1 MSINVSDRN
10 AKRLE
15 NIKQTVIEMWHEY
28 DDTKKKIVGPK
39 PRGWAIKYPPHD
51 ETHSEKIGNILDK
64 LLPDEKVVDKA
75 FSDDERFLLLAA
87 VWLHD
92 VGMNPELFGEDDPY
106 CKNDG
111 MKKEVDMEL
120 RKKHNERS
128 AKWIRSNCAK
138 LRLNEQECERL
149 STIALLHRRAEKIPD
164 DLDIKIRLIIAYFR
178 LADALHIPDRAPLG
192 KLKTHLAYGMDPTSK
207 FHWFKSFYV
216 LDSEPSEK
224 EFKITVG
231 FKKPISWNGNPEE
244 DMTPLV
250 DVLIAELKDEMDS
263 VKSILL
269 EGKLRFGLPAYID
282 MDSTFERTYMEDEH
296 ISDLYSLLAI
306 IDLFNPIITPN
317 SGAVVDIVLNQIKRY
332 ADITDPNGSI
342 RRLEEYQKNT
352 LQPLLTERPC
362 HVYIRKVCD
371 KLEEWLNNLKNE
383 LAVVHPPETPEHLKA
398 IKIYKIQKKIKE
410 LQDERKALEKVLPPK
425 VFGVTDTLYLFNWDS
440 VPGDDNKKLQNFLK
454 DDLDI
459 DWAENA
465 EITKDGMTIS
475 ITKGA
480 NSAKIIMDVDE
491 KKAILEIR
499 EDKKYLRVIEQ
510 NGKRNIYKNFLT
522 SEDRV
527 LVYGYS
533 SSVIMTLNALPV
545 DVKKEITVYVC
556 ECSTKTKHRYNNKLI
571 YCDGLKYFLELKKVG
586 IRNVKY
592 IVDLCASNL
601 FSIGEPTD
609 AGRKFKRITKV
620 LFGANGI
627 DKTTGEV
634 AHGLGH
640 LAIADMAASHHI
652 PVFVITESKRIGD
665 LVENPGHMR
674 EGPWYPTDIWF
685 DVIDESNS
693 YNPREER
700 VPCKDLITNIITE
713 KGVYPDK
720 SLEAISSNIDDI

>member
-1 MSINVSDRN
+1 MSIKVSGKKAEILN
-10 AKRLE
+10 
-15 NIKQTVIEMWHEY
+15 NIKDFVERMWWTPAGAHAVR
-28 DDTKKKIVGPK
+28 D
-39 PRGWAIKYPPHD
+39 WAIKYPPHD
-51 ETHSEKIGNILDK
+51 HTHSQKIENILDK
-64 LLPDEKVVDKA
+64 LLPDEQVVDKT
-75 FSDDERFLLLAA
+75 FSNDEKFLLLAA

-92 VGMNPELFGEDDPY
+92 IGMNPELFGQNDPFF
-106 CKNDG
+106 NMS
-111 MKKEVDMEL
+111 MKGDMKL
-120 RKKHNERS
+120 RKEHNERS
-128 AKWIRSNCAK
+128 AKWIT
-138 LRLNEQECERL
+138 LNGLQQFELTEQECERL
-149 STIALLHRRAEKIPD
+149 STIVLLHRRAEKIPE
-164 DLDIKIRLIIAYFR
+164 DLDIKTRLIIAYLR
-178 LADALHIPDRAPLG
+178 LADALHIPGRAPLG
-192 KLKTHLAYGMDPTSK
+192 DLRTHLAYGMDPTSK

-216 LDSEPSEK
+216 LDSEPSEN
-224 EFKITVG
+224 EFLITVK

-244 DMTPLV
+244 DMSPLV
-250 DVLIAELKDEMDS
+250 DVLIAELKDELDS

-282 MDSTFERTYMEDEH
+282 MDSTFERTYMENKRITE
-296 ISDLYSLLAI
+296 LYELLAI
-306 IDLFNPIITPN
+306 IELFNPIMTPN

-342 RRLEEYQKNT
+342 RMLEDYQNNT
-352 LQPLLTERPC
+352 LKPLLEERPC
-362 HVYIRKVCD
+362 HVYIRKVREKLMD
-371 KLEEWLNNLKNE
+371 MLEELDRNISN
-383 LAVVHPPETPEHLKA
+383 PRYIPEQWMTNTIDA
-398 IKIYKIQKKIKE
+398 IQKIIKR
-410 LQDERKALEKVLPPK
+410 LIDKRKALENELPPK
-425 VFGVTDTLYLFNWDS
+425 VFGVTDTLYLFSWDN
-440 VPGDDNKKLQNFLK
+440 VPGNDNEKLQNFLK
-454 DDLDI
+454 DDIDI

-465 EITKDGMTIS
+465 EITNDGITIS
-475 ITKGA
+475 ITKGK
-480 NSAKIIMDVDE
+480 NSAKIIMNDE
-491 KKAILEIR
+491 KKKATIETRDGRTHLTH
-499 EDKKYLRVIEQ
+499 LRVIKQ
-510 NGKRNIYKNFLT
+510 DGKLNIYKNFLT

-545 DVKKEITVYVC
+545 DVKNEITVYVC
-556 ECSTKTKHRYNNKLI
+556 ECSTKTKHRYNNRLI
-571 YCDGLKYFLELKKVG
+571 YCDGLKYFRELKKVG

-627 DKTTGEV
+627 DKTTREV

-652 PVFVITESKRIGD
+652 PVFVITESMRIGD

-685 DVIDESNS
+685 DVIDVSNS

-720 SLEAISSNIDDI
+720 SLEEISSNIDDI

>member
-1 MSINVSDRN
+1 MSIKVSGKKAEILN
-10 AKRLE
+10 
-15 NIKQTVIEMWHEY
+15 NIKDFVERMWWTPAGAHAVR
-28 DDTKKKIVGPK
+28 D
-39 PRGWAIKYPPHD
+39 WAIKYPPHD
-51 ETHSEKIGNILDK
+51 HTHSQKIENILDK
-64 LLPDEKVVDKA
+64 LLPDEQVVDKT
-75 FSDDERFLLLAA
+75 FSNDEKFLLLAA

-92 VGMNPELFGEDDPY
+92 IGMNPELFGQNDPFF
-106 CKNDG
+106 NMS
-111 MKKEVDMEL
+111 MKGDMKL
-120 RKKHNERS
+120 RKEHNERS
-128 AKWIRSNCAK
+128 AKWITLNGLKQFK
-138 LRLNEQECERL
+138 LTEQECERL
-149 STIALLHRRAEKIPD
+149 STIVLLHRRAEKIPE
-164 DLDIKIRLIIAYFR
+164 DLDIKTRLIIAYLR

-192 KLKTHLAYGMDPTSK
+192 DLRTHLAYGMDPTSK

-224 EFKITVG
+224 EFKITVR

-250 DVLIAELKDEMDS
+250 DVLIAELKDELDS

-282 MDSTFERTYMEDEH
+282 MDSTYERTYMENKRITE
-296 ISDLYSLLAI
+296 LYELLAI
-306 IDLFNPIITPN
+306 IELFNPIMTPN

-342 RRLEEYQKNT
+342 RRLEDYQNNT
-352 LQPLLTERPC
+352 LKPLLEERPC
-362 HVYIRKVCD
+362 HVYIRKVREKLMD
-371 KLEEWLNNLKNE
+371 MLEELDRNISN
-383 LAVVHPPETPEHLKA
+383 PRYIPEQWMTNTIDA
-398 IKIYKIQKKIKE
+398 IQKIIKR
-410 LQDERKALEKVLPPK
+410 LIDKRKALENELPPK
-425 VFGVTDTLYLFNWDS
+425 VFGVTDTLYLFSWDN
-440 VPGDDNKKLQNFLK
+440 VPGNDNKKLQNFLK
-454 DDLDI
+454 DDIDI

-465 EITKDGMTIS
+465 EITKDGITIS
-475 ITKGA
+475 ITKGK
-480 NSAKIIMDVDE
+480 NSAKIIMNDE
-491 KKAILEIR
+491 KKKATIETRDGRTHLTH
-499 EDKKYLRVIEQ
+499 LRVIKQ
-510 NGKRNIYKNFLT
+510 DGKLNIYKNFLT

-545 DVKKEITVYVC
+545 DVKNEITVYVC
-556 ECSTKTKHRYNNKLI
+556 ECSTKTKHRYNNRLI
-571 YCDGLKYFLELKKVG
+571 YCDGLKYFRELKKVG

-640 LAIADMAASHHI
+640 LAIADMAAAHHI
-652 PVFVITESKRIGD
+652 PVFVITESMRIGD

-685 DVIDESNS
+685 DVIDVSNS

-720 SLEAISSNIDDI
+720 SLEGISSNIDDI